1 MNIIDRIMRLIKSKK
16 NNTDTSMSEV
26 DFKKYCAIL
35 KEYASIRKEFFTILI
50 KKPETKFCILFK
62 TFGSGKVA
70 KHFSKLDTDEILK
83 IAFA

>member
-1 MNIIDRIMRLIKSKK
+1 MNIVNRLMRLNKK
-16 NNTDTSMSEV
+16 NNTDKPISEV

-35 KEYASIRKEFFTILI
+35 KEYASIRKECFTILI
-50 KKPETKFCILFK
+50 KNPETKFGILFK

-70 KHFSKLDTDEILK
+70 KHFSKLDSDEILK

>member
-1 MNIIDRIMRLIKSKK
+1 MNIINRIMRLIKK
-16 NNTDTSMSEV
+16 NNTDKLISEV

-35 KEYASIRKEFFTILI
+35 KNYASIRKECFTILI
-50 KKPETKFCILFK
+50 KNPETKFGILFK
-62 TFGSGKVA
+62 IFGSGKVA

>member
-1 MNIIDRIMRLIKSKK
+1 MTIVDRLMRLNKK
-16 NNTDTSMSEV
+16 YNNDKLISEV

-35 KEYASIRKEFFTILI
+35 KDYAIPRKECFTILI
-50 KKPETKFCILFK
+50 KNPETKFGILFK

-70 KHFSKLDTDEILK
+70 KHFSKLDSDEILK

>member
-1 MNIIDRIMRLIKSKK
+1 MTIVNRLMRINK
-16 NNTDTSMSEV
+16 NNSTDKPISEV

-35 KEYASIRKEFFTILI
+35 KDYASIRKEFFTILI
-50 KKPETKFCILFK
+50 KNQETKFGILFK

-70 KHFSKLDTDEILK
+70 KRFSKLDSDEILK

>member
-1 MNIIDRIMRLIKSKK
+1 MNIINRLMRPNKK
-16 NNTDTSMSEV
+16 NNNDKLISEV

-35 KEYASIRKEFFTILI
+35 KNYAITRKEFFTILI
-50 KKPETKFCILFK
+50 KNPETKFGILFK

>member
-1 MNIIDRIMRLIKSKK
+1 MSLNKK
-16 NNTDTSMSEV
+16 NNNDKPISEV

-35 KEYASIRKEFFTILI
+35 KDYAIPRKECFMILI
-50 KKPETKFCILFK
+50 KNQETKLGILFK
-62 TFGSGKVA
+62 TFGSCKVA

>member
-1 MNIIDRIMRLIKSKK
+1 MTIVNRL
-16 NNTDTSMSEV
+16 NNTDKPISEV
-26 DFKKYCAIL
+26 EFKEYCAIL
-35 KEYASIRKEFFTILI
+35 KDYASIRKEFFTILI
-50 KKPETKFCILFK
+50 KNQNTKFGILFK

>member
-1 MNIIDRIMRLIKSKK
+1 MTIIDRIMRIIKSSKS
-16 NNTDTSMSEV
+16 NTDDTMSKN

-35 KEYASIRKEFFTILI
+35 KNYASIRKEFFTILI
-50 KKPETKFCILFK
+50 KNPETKFGILFK